1 MRTILC
7 LALMV
12 VVYSIQ
18 FAQVISP
25 KEREILQLQDQRS
38 LGDGKLVSYLRDSDA
53 RLRYRAA
60 IALANIQNP
69 ATIEALTISMKDHST
84 KVREAAA
91 FALGQ
96 IGSQQADEALIS
108 AVSNEED
115 AMVLS
120 RILEAI
126 GKSSSSRSLDS
137 VLNLDAMKPRLFP
150 VEDIALCIARFAIRQ
165 IKTER
170 SIGKCFDLTENKS
183 PEVRSAALFALWR
196 SAPHEFIDLEISKE
210 KDRLIQ
216 LAKDSDPMIR
226 MHLAT
231 LLSRSKSKDALEILD
246 ALEQTEQKT
255 NDWHVWVQ
263 IVRARTSL
271 AVADTNVFMKYS
283 QYLGMKNDQV
293 KISALQAL
301 ATMPSKLMSQ
311 SVEVDS
317 IRQMICRYA
326 GVQSGENET
335 VRGEA
340 LVTLGKHFPDELN
353 QFHSWI
359 ADTQVTSRLKA
370 KLLEGIAQQI
380 TREHLNILLAH
391 LNHKSVRVAMAA
403 WDFVKPMLISV
414 ANKSLAFDSTAE
426 INLLRNV
433 FENASIALAKRDI
446 GLTTVIA
453 NLFVDTLVWKNNKD
467 HGLNDKII
475 GAFMMAFDSLKN
487 PGDTEAKKSIIQA
500 LEVMDTLRS
509 VPFLENVLSD
519 PNPAVAAEAAASL
532 HRVTG
537 RNYSARLAQ
546 YTIPKRTE
554 EDWNLLESILPDQK
568 VRITTNKGVII
579 IELMKEHATFTVLN
593 FVKLIKNNFYD
604 GLCFH
609 RVVPDFVVQGGDPRG
624 DGWGGPG
631 YTMRTEVSLVNY
643 KRGSCG
649 MASAGKDTEGCQFF
663 ITHIS
668 TPHLDGRY
676 TIFAK
681 VVEGMEVADR
691 LQIGDTIQSVRI
703 VR

>member
-1 MRTILC
+1 MRKIFC
-7 LALMV
+7 FALIV
-12 VVYSIQ
+12 GVYSIQ
-18 FAQVISP
+18 LAQLISP

-38 LGDGKLVSYLRDSDA
+38 LGEGKLVSYLRDRNA

-69 ATIEALTISMKDHST
+69 ASIEALTISMKDT
-84 KVREAAA
+84 RNKVRAAAA

-96 IGSQQADEALIS
+96 IGSQQADEALLS
-108 AVSNEED
+108 TVSKEKN

-126 GKSSSSRSLDS
+126 GKSSSLRSLDS
-137 VLNLDAMKPRLFP
+137 VLNLDAMKPQLFP
-150 VEDIALCIARFAIRQ
+150 VKDIALCIARFAIRQ

-170 SIGKCFDLTENKS
+170 SIRKCFDMAQNKS
-183 PEVRSAALFALWR
+183 SNVRSAALFALWR
-196 SAPHEFIDLEISKE
+196 SAPHGLIDLEISKE
-210 KDRLIQ
+210 KDRLIR
-216 LAKDSDPMIR
+216 LSKDSDPMIR

-231 LLSRSKSKDALEILD
+231 LLSRSKSKNAVEILD
-246 ALEQTEQKT
+246 ILERTEQKT

-271 AVADTNVFMKYS
+271 AAEDKNVLMKYP
-283 QYLGMKNDQV
+283 QYLGMKNDHV

-301 ATMPSKLMSQ
+301 ALMPSKIMSQ
-311 SVEVDS
+311 SNEIDS
-317 IRQMICRYA
+317 IRQTICGYA
-326 GVQSGENET
+326 AAQSGENEA

-340 LVTLGKHFPDELN
+340 LVTLGKHFPEELN

-359 ADTQVTSRLKA
+359 ADTRVTPRLKA

-380 TREHLNILLAH
+380 TREHLSILLAH
-391 LNHKSVRVAMAA
+391 LNHESVRVAMAA

-414 ANKSLAFDSTAE
+414 AKKNLDFDSTAE
-426 INLLRNV
+426 FNLLRDV
-433 FENASIALAKRDI
+433 FEDANIALAKRDI

-453 NLFVDTLVWKNNKD
+453 NLFADTVIWKNNKD
-467 HGLNDKII
+467 HGLNGEII
-475 GAFMMAFDSLKN
+475 DAFIMAFDSLKN
-487 PGDTEAKKSIIQA
+487 PGNAEAKQSIIQA
-500 LEVMDTLRS
+500 LETMDTLRA

-519 PNPAVAAEAAASL
+519 PDHAVAAEAAASL
-532 HRVTG
+532 HRLTG
-537 RNYSARLAQ
+537 KNYSARLAQ
-546 YTIPKRTE
+546 YSIPKRTE

-568 VRITTNKGVII
+568 VRIATNKGVII
-579 IELMKEHATFTVLN
+579 VELMKEHATFTVLD
-593 FVKLIKNNFYD
+593 FVKLIKNDYYD
-604 GLCFH
+604 SLCFH
-609 RVVPDFVVQGGDPRG
+609 RVIPNFVVQGGDPRG

-681 VVEGMEVADR
+681 VVKGMEVADN